1 MENDGTNFVDNTC
14 IIVYNYAQQE
24 NELRS
29 GKMENRRVYKNLQNN
44 LLQLEEHMY
53 PLVDTDKPNVFRNL
67 FPYDEVPK
75 IAFNDRIVPHNM
87 PKDIWITDTTFRD
100 GQQSRAPY
108 TTEQIVT
115 MYDYLH
121 KLGGPNGIIRQSEFF
136 LYSKKDR
143 DAVYKCL
150 ERGYEFPEVTSWI
163 RANKKDFE
171 LVKEIGLKETGILVS
186 CSDYHIFYKMKMTRR
201 EAMNHYL
208 SVVRECLETGVAPR
222 CHLEDITRS
231 DIYGFVIPFCLE
243 LMKLGEEYNIPVKI
257 RACDTMGYGVNFS
270 GAVIPR
276 SVQGIIYG
284 LHTHAGV
291 PSEQIEWHGHNDFYK
306 AVSNSTTAWLYG
318 ACGVNCSL
326 FGIGERTGNTPLE
339 AMVFEYAQLKG
350 SLDGMDTRV
359 ITELAQYYEKEI
371 GYRVPSRT
379 PFVGRNFN
387 VTRAGI
393 HADGLLKNEEI
404 YNIFDTE
411 KFLNRPV
418 LVAVSNTSGLAGIAH
433 WINTY
438 FKLPENKKV
447 NKADPLVSKVKE
459 WVDAQYED
467 GRITVITDDELLK
480 VIDSACEELGI
491 TLI

>member
-1 MENDGTNFVDNTC
+1 
-14 IIVYNYAQQE
+14 
-24 NELRS
+24 
-29 GKMENRRVYKNLQNN
+29 MENRRVYINPHNN

-53 PLVDTDKPNVFRNL
+53 QLVDVDSPNVFRNL

-75 IAFNDRIVPHNM
+75 IAFNNRIVPHNM
-87 PKDIWITDTTFRD
+87 PEDIFITDTTFRD

-115 MYDYLH
+115 IFDYLH
-121 KLGGPNGIIRQSEFF
+121 KLGGPKGIVRQSEFF

-143 DAVYKCL
+143 DAVYKCM
-150 ERGYEFPEVTSWI
+150 ERGYQFPEVTSWI
-163 RANKKDFE
+163 RASKKDFE
-171 LVKEIGLKETGILVS
+171 LVKEIGMKETGILVS

-201 EAMNHYL
+201 ECMNYYL
-208 SVVRECLETGVAPR
+208 SVVRECLETGIAPR
-222 CHLEDITRS
+222 CHLEDITRA

-243 LMKLGEEYNIPVKI
+243 LMKLGESYNIPVKI

-284 LHTHAGV
+284 LVTHAGV
-291 PSEQIEWHGHNDFYK
+291 ESKNLEWHGHNDFYK
-306 AVSNSTTAWLYG
+306 AVTNSTTAWLYG
-318 ACGVNCSL
+318 ASGVNCSL

-350 SLDGMDTRV
+350 TLDGMDTKV
-359 ITELAQYYEKEI
+359 ITELAEYYTKEI
-371 GYRVPSRT
+371 GFNIPHRT
-379 PFVGRNFN
+379 PFVGKNFN

-418 LVAVSNTSGLAGIAH
+418 LVSVSNTSGLAGIAH
-433 WINTY
+433 WMNTY
-438 FKLPENKKV
+438 YRLKGDAAMDKSH
-447 NKADPLVSKVKE
+447 PLVMKVKE
-459 WVDAQYED
+459 WVDAEYET
-467 GRITVITDDELLK
+467 GRVTVITDDELIN
-480 VIDSACEELGI
+480 VICKAQKELNI
-491 TLI
+491 KAVPENRCLDC